1 MNYDIVDVA
10 KNKLNKFREY
20 VKLLGDPSP
29 TELYLLQQFGYSVQF
44 DNAQKIAILN
54 RFKSHLTELQ
64 QFTKFRQKT

>member
-44 DNAQKIAILN
+44 NNAQNIALLN
-54 RFKSHLTELQ
+54 RFNSHLTELE
-64 QFTKFRQKT
+64 R